1 MSHTAIV
8 AVTPEGRLAKRADFT
23 KESDALA
30 HVDKVSARFPD
41 AFVIET
47 PSEPETDWLIDM
59 SSQTVV
65 IRPPAAT
72 TAEVSEEA
80 ERRIAEGILVGG
92 EPFRCDG
99 ESRQRLQEMID
110 RFESGETTRQTFRT
124 AAGRQFT
131 LTNAAQPKALAK
143 AVGDYVAALLERS
156 AELQADPP
164 PDVADDRHW
173 PPRPSIPSPT

>member
-1 MSHTAIV
+1 MGYTVIV
-8 AVTPEGRLAKRADFT
+8 AATPEGRLAKQADFLS
-23 KESDALA
+23 EDDALA
-30 HVDKVSARFPD
+30 HVAAVSARFPD

-47 PSEPETDWLIDM
+47 PDAPESDWLIDVAA
-59 SSQTVV
+59 QTVT
-65 IRPPAAT
+65 ISPPAAT
-72 TAEVSEEA
+72 VAEVSEEA
-80 ERRIAEGILVGG
+80 ERRIAQGILVGG

-110 RFESGETTRQTFRT
+110 RFGSGDTTRQTFRT

-156 AELQADPP
+156 AELQDDPP
-164 PDVADDRHW
+164 ADITDDRHW
-173 PPRPSIPSPT
+173 PPRPSIPAPT